1 VATSPGSTTTSKSG
15 ADTVRTESS
24 VESTV
29 ERSSKRHVD
38 CDELCQGL
46 KRVLENRA
54 SSFRQLGA
62 GRGSSTES
70 KFTAVEDTVKLSGAG
85 SCSINAVP
93 YASTQSSA
101 RNELH
106 LGAHIAPVSTRSSKA
121 ATSRVATRPAT
132 QYVCYWP
139 KDSEGSA
146 ESEFQDLAGLLK
158 TLIPSSWSTEQK
170 IAADELSGAQ
180 VTVWSARD
188 SRKRAAIQLYMSGRS
203 VGLHISASQ

>member
-1 VATSPGSTTTSKSG
+1 LG
-15 ADTVRTESS
+15 ADSARTESAA
-24 VESTV
+24 ESAA

-62 GRGSSTES
+62 RRGSSLRS
-70 KFTAVEDTVKLSGAG
+70 KSTAVEDTVKLSGAG

-93 YASTQSSA
+93 YGSTRSSA
-101 RNELH
+101 RNELIS
-106 LGAHIAPVSTRSSKA
+106 GAHIAPVSTKNSKD
-121 ATSRVATRPAT
+121 ATSRAPGRPST

-146 ESEFQDLAGLLK
+146 ESEFHDLAGLLT

-170 IAADELSGAQ
+170 IAADELSGAP

-188 SRKRAAIQLYMSGRS
+188 ARKRAAIRLYMSGRS
-203 VGLHISASQ
+203 VGLHISAGQ